1 MCPGF
6 GACYKLQLLPLLAL
20 RSLMPDDL
28 SLLGSIFDDGDDL
41 GGHKSKSRKEKK
53 RIRAEELL
61 LSVIRREKHPEIRRA
76 EKLIKERRKSL
87 WSRWKRK

>member
-1 MCPGF
+1 MMTVMTSEVINPS
-6 GACYKLQLLPLLAL
+6 LA
-20 RSLMPDDL
+20 
-28 SLLGSIFDDGDDL
+28 
-41 GGHKSKSRKEKK
+41 RKKN

-76 EKLIKERRKSL
+76 EKLIKGRRKSL